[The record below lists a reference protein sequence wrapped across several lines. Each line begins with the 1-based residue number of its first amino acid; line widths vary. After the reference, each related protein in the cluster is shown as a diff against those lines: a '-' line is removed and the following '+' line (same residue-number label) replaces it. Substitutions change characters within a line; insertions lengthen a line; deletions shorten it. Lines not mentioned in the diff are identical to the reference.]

1 MTISEITEQ
10 IIRESSVAISGVSF
24 YSMQM
29 WEADER
35 FNEFTFPCVLLERV
49 RVMDGSVGQNGFDT
63 NKCTMLLYIF
73 TGIIQLNG
81 YVEEKGP
88 LVLAAETI
96 KESLIKNIR
105 NHSLTHIEGDLPYHS
120 EEIME
125 SPLFTH
131 NPCGVWVRITVPIRK
146 RVC

>member
-1 MTISEITEQ
+1 MTTSETGEQ
-10 IIRESSVAISGVSF
+10 IIKESAEAISGVMF
-24 YSMQM
+24 KSMQM
-29 WEADER
+29 WEANDR
-35 FNEFTFPCVLLERV
+35 FDEFTLPLVLLERV
-49 RVMDGSVGQNGFDT
+49 KVIDGSVGQNGFDT

-73 TGIIQLNG
+73 TGIILLNG

-105 NHSLTHIEGDLPYHS
+105 NHALTHIEGDLPYHS